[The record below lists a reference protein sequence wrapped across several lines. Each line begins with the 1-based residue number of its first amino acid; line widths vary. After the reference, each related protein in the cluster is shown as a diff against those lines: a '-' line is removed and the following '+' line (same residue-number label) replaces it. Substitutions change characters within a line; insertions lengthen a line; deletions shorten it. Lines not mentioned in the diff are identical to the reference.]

1 MFEGLSKQGIFVVIC
16 ALFFGF
22 GLVRLLLTS
31 KKEDEAAGSYD
42 ENPFNSAKEKRS
54 ESWFQILEVE
64 ETATLEEIKLGYKKK
79 ISQYHPDKVSA
90 LGPEFTP
97 IAEKKTKQINTAYD
111 EAIRRFEC

>member
-1 MFEGLSKQGIFVVIC
+1 MFEGLSKQEIFVVIC

-31 KKEDEAAGSYD
+31 KEEDEASESYGKHPYD
-42 ENPFNSAKEKRS
+42 FAEEKKS
-54 ESWFQILEVE
+54 ESWFEILEVDSM
-64 ETATLEEIKLGYKKK
+64 ATLEEIKLAYKKK

-97 IAEKKTKQINTAYD
+97 IAEKKTKQINAAYD
-111 EAIRRFEC
+111 EAIRRFE